1 MMKLKRPVA
10 ALLAAVLL
18 LGLLTGCHRENGV
31 SFRVAMGSVP
41 ATLDPALAA
50 TDEEKTVV
58 SHLFENLMKLQSDGN
73 GGTTAVNGVAR
84 SYQCDTTAEG
94 QETYTFKLRSS
105 AAWSDGTKVTA
116 QDFVYAWKRLVDP
129 ATGSKNARI
138 LDMVA
143 GYSAARTGEDALQVS
158 APDDETFVV
167 VLSGRCPYFID
178 SVCTAAA
185 TLPVQ
190 SAAAAQE
197 NWSMSPDTLVTN
209 GPYTVAS
216 WENDTMLLQQ
226 TDGYHDARRLG
237 PESISFRFTADA
249 KTANSLFEKGDAD
262 FVLGLTDEAVAKKMD
277 SWMPDYYPET
287 SVVLLNQL
295 SDLTSNENVRR
306 AMGLVIDRNAIAEL
320 LGSRTHLA
328 AEGLVTWG
336 IRSTTGG
343 QFRDFGSAVDNDSEN
358 YEKNCQTA
366 QELMEEA
373 GYTATKLKSLTPVI
387 MLYESDGT
395 ADSLALLLQKTW
407 KEKLGLSVT
416 LKGVSSEEITQALER
431 GEYTLAALRVTSD
444 RNDATGFL
452 NRWRM
457 GEEDNYAN
465 FTSSAYDML
474 LRVAA
479 VSASQEARDAYLEDA
494 ERLLIE
500 KGNVIPMYCSTRSW
514 SLSESLPE
522 CLATAWA
529 GTSSPVCIRR
539 VSKSIMRSSG
549 TKALCRF

>member
-18 LGLLTGCHRENGV
+18 LGLLSGCHRENGV

-58 SHLFENLMKLQSDGN
+58 SHLFENLMKLQSDGS

-129 ATGSKNARI
+129 LTGSKNARI

-167 VLSGRCPYFID
+167 ALSGRCPYFID

-185 TLPVQ
+185 TMPVQ
-190 SAAAAQE
+190 SAAAARE

-249 KTANSLFEKGDAD
+249 KTANSLFEKGDTD
-262 FVLGLTDEAVAKKMD
+262 FVLGLTDEAVAKKID

-366 QELMEEA
+366 QELMKEA
-373 GYTATKLKSLTPVI
+373 GYTAAKLKSLTPVI

-514 SLSESLPE
+514 SLSESFTGVFGDGLGRYFFTGVHK
-522 CLATAWA
+522 A
-529 GTSSPVCIRR
+529 
-539 VSKSIMRSSG
+539 SK
-549 TKALCRF
+549 

>member
-1 MMKLKRPVA
+1 MLKLKRPVA

-18 LGLLTGCHRENGV
+18 LGLLSGCHRENGV

-58 SHLFENLMKLQSDGN
+58 SHLFENLMKLQSDGS

-129 ATGSKNARI
+129 LTGSKNARI

-167 VLSGRCPYFID
+167 ALSGRCPYFID

-185 TLPVQ
+185 TMPVQ

-262 FVLGLTDEAVAKKMD
+262 FVLGLTDEAVAKKID

-366 QELMEEA
+366 QELMKEA

-514 SLSESLPE
+514 SLSESFTGVFGDGLGRYFFTGVHK
-522 CLATAWA
+522 A
-529 GTSSPVCIRR
+529 
-539 VSKSIMRSSG
+539 SK
-549 TKALCRF
+549 

>member
-185 TLPVQ
+185 TMPVQ

-226 TDGYHDARRLG
+226 TDGYYDARRLG

-366 QELMEEA
+366 QELMKEA

-514 SLSESLPE
+514 SLSESFTGVFGDGLGRYFFTGVHK
-522 CLATAWA
+522 A
-529 GTSSPVCIRR
+529 
-539 VSKSIMRSSG
+539 SK
-549 TKALCRF
+549 

>member
-18 LGLLTGCHRENGV
+18 LGLLTGCHREDGV

-116 QDFVYAWKRLVDP
+116 QDFVYTWKRLVDP

-167 VLSGRCPYFID
+167 ALSGRCPYFID

-226 TDGYHDARRLG
+226 TDGYHDTRRLG

-514 SLSESLPE
+514 SLSESFTGVFGDGLGRYFFTGVHK
-522 CLATAWA
+522 A
-529 GTSSPVCIRR
+529 
-539 VSKSIMRSSG
+539 SK
-549 TKALCRF
+549 

>member
-1 MMKLKRPVA
+1 
-10 ALLAAVLL
+10 
-18 LGLLTGCHRENGV
+18 
-31 SFRVAMGSVP
+31 
-41 ATLDPALAA
+41 
-50 TDEEKTVV
+50 
-58 SHLFENLMKLQSDGN
+58 
-73 GGTTAVNGVAR
+73 
-84 SYQCDTTAEG
+84 
-94 QETYTFKLRSS
+94 
-105 AAWSDGTKVTA
+105 
-116 QDFVYAWKRLVDP
+116 
-129 ATGSKNARI
+129 
-138 LDMVA
+138 
-143 GYSAARTGEDALQVS
+143 
-158 APDDETFVV
+158 
-167 VLSGRCPYFID
+167 
-178 SVCTAAA
+178 
-185 TLPVQ
+185 
-190 SAAAAQE
+190 
-197 NWSMSPDTLVTN
+197 MSPDTLVTN

-226 TDGYHDARRLG
+226 TDGYYDARRLG

-366 QELMEEA
+366 QELMKEA

-514 SLSESLPE
+514 SLSESFTGVFGDGLGRYFFTGVHK
-522 CLATAWA
+522 A
-529 GTSSPVCIRR
+529 
-539 VSKSIMRSSG
+539 SK
-549 TKALCRF
+549 

>member
-10 ALLAAVLL
+10 ALLAVVLL
-18 LGLLTGCHRENGV
+18 LGLLSGCHRENGV

-58 SHLFENLMKLQSDGN
+58 SHLFENLMKLQSDGS

-129 ATGSKNARI
+129 LTGSKNARI

-167 VLSGRCPYFID
+167 ALSGRCPYFID

-185 TLPVQ
+185 TMPVQ

-226 TDGYHDARRLG
+226 TDGYYDARRLG

-262 FVLGLTDEAVAKKMD
+262 FVLGLTDEAVAKKID

-366 QELMEEA
+366 QELMKEA

-514 SLSESLPE
+514 SLSESFTGVFGDGLGRYFFTGVHK
-522 CLATAWA
+522 A
-529 GTSSPVCIRR
+529 
-539 VSKSIMRSSG
+539 SK
-549 TKALCRF
+549 

>member
-18 LGLLTGCHRENGV
+18 LGLLSGCHRENGV

-58 SHLFENLMKLQSDGN
+58 SHLFENLMKLQSDGS

-167 VLSGRCPYFID
+167 ALSGRCPYFID

-185 TLPVQ
+185 TMPVQ
-190 SAAAAQE
+190 SAAAARE

-262 FVLGLTDEAVAKKMD
+262 FVLGLTDEAVAKKID

-366 QELMEEA
+366 QELMKEA
-373 GYTATKLKSLTPVI
+373 GYTATKLTSLAPVI

-395 ADSLALLLQKTW
+395 TDSLALLLQKTW

-514 SLSESLPE
+514 SLSESFTGVFGDGLGRYFFTGVHK
-522 CLATAWA
+522 A
-529 GTSSPVCIRR
+529 
-539 VSKSIMRSSG
+539 SK
-549 TKALCRF
+549 

>member
-58 SHLFENLMKLQSDGN
+58 SHLFENLMKLQSEGS

-167 VLSGRCPYFID
+167 ALSGRCPYFID

-185 TLPVQ
+185 TMPVQ

-262 FVLGLTDEAVAKKMD
+262 FVLGLTDEAVAKKID

-514 SLSESLPE
+514 SLSESFTGVFGDGLGRYFFTGVHK
-522 CLATAWA
+522 A
-529 GTSSPVCIRR
+529 
-539 VSKSIMRSSG
+539 SK
-549 TKALCRF
+549 

>member
-18 LGLLTGCHRENGV
+18 LGLLSGCHRENGV

-58 SHLFENLMKLQSDGN
+58 SHLFENLMKLQSDGS

-129 ATGSKNARI
+129 LTGSKNARI

-167 VLSGRCPYFID
+167 ALSGRCPYFID

-185 TLPVQ
+185 TMPVQ
-190 SAAAAQE
+190 SAAAARE

-226 TDGYHDARRLG
+226 TDGYHDTRRLG
-237 PESISFRFTADA
+237 PMSISFRFTADA

-262 FVLGLTDEAVAKKMD
+262 FVLGLTDEAVAKKID

-366 QELMEEA
+366 QELMKEA

-514 SLSESLPE
+514 SLSESFTGVFGDGLGRYFFTGVHK
-522 CLATAWA
+522 A
-529 GTSSPVCIRR
+529 
-539 VSKSIMRSSG
+539 SK
-549 TKALCRF
+549 

>member
-226 TDGYHDARRLG
+226 TDGYYDARRLG

-474 LRVAA
+474 LRVAV

-514 SLSESLPE
+514 SLSESFTGVFGDGLGRYFFTGVHK
-522 CLATAWA
+522 A
-529 GTSSPVCIRR
+529 
-539 VSKSIMRSSG
+539 SK
-549 TKALCRF
+549 

>member
-18 LGLLTGCHRENGV
+18 LGLLSGCHRENGV
-31 SFRVAMGSVP
+31 SFRVAIGSVP

-58 SHLFENLMKLQSDGN
+58 SHLFENLMKLQSDGS

-167 VLSGRCPYFID
+167 ALSGRCPYFID

-185 TLPVQ
+185 TMPVQ

-262 FVLGLTDEAVAKKMD
+262 FVLGLTDEAVAKKID

-366 QELMEEA
+366 QELMKEA

-479 VSASQEARDAYLEDA
+479 VSASQEARDAYLEDV

-514 SLSESLPE
+514 SLSESFTGVFGDGLGRYFFTGVHK
-522 CLATAWA
+522 A
-529 GTSSPVCIRR
+529 
-539 VSKSIMRSSG
+539 SK
-549 TKALCRF
+549 

>member
-10 ALLAAVLL
+10 ALLATVLL

-129 ATGSKNARI
+129 ATGSKNAKI

-226 TDGYHDARRLG
+226 TDGYYDARRLG

-514 SLSESLPE
+514 SLSESFTGVFGDGLGRYFFTGVHK
-522 CLATAWA
+522 A
-529 GTSSPVCIRR
+529 
-539 VSKSIMRSSG
+539 SK
-549 TKALCRF
+549 

>member
-373 GYTATKLKSLTPVI
+373 GYTATKLKNLTPVI

-514 SLSESLPE
+514 SLSESFTGVFGDGLGRYFFTGVHK
-522 CLATAWA
+522 A
-529 GTSSPVCIRR
+529 
-539 VSKSIMRSSG
+539 SK
-549 TKALCRF
+549 

>member
-18 LGLLTGCHRENGV
+18 LGLLSGCHRENGV

-58 SHLFENLMKLQSDGN
+58 SHLFENLMKLQSDGS

-158 APDDETFVV
+158 APDDETCVV
-167 VLSGRCPYFID
+167 ALSGRCPYFID

-185 TLPVQ
+185 TMPVQ

-262 FVLGLTDEAVAKKMD
+262 FVLGLTDEAVAKKID

-366 QELMEEA
+366 QELMKEA

-514 SLSESLPE
+514 SLSESFTGVFGDGLGRYFFTGVHN
-522 CLATAWA
+522 A
-529 GTSSPVCIRR
+529 
-539 VSKSIMRSSG
+539 SK
-549 TKALCRF
+549 

>member
-226 TDGYHDARRLG
+226 TDGYYDARRLG

-328 AEGLVTWG
+328 AERLVTWG

-514 SLSESLPE
+514 SLSESFTGVFGDGLGRYFFTGVHK
-522 CLATAWA
+522 A
-529 GTSSPVCIRR
+529 
-539 VSKSIMRSSG
+539 SK
-549 TKALCRF
+549 

>member
-167 VLSGRCPYFID
+167 ALSGRCPYFID

-226 TDGYHDARRLG
+226 TDGYYDARRLG

-262 FVLGLTDEAVAKKMD
+262 FVLELTDEAVAKKMD

-366 QELMEEA
+366 QELMKEA

-514 SLSESLPE
+514 SLSESFTGVFGDGLGRYFFTGVHK
-522 CLATAWA
+522 A
-529 GTSSPVCIRR
+529 
-539 VSKSIMRSSG
+539 SK
-549 TKALCRF
+549 

>member
-129 ATGSKNARI
+129 LTGSKNARI

-514 SLSESLPE
+514 SLSESFTGVFGDGLGRYFFTGVHK
-522 CLATAWA
+522 A
-529 GTSSPVCIRR
+529 
-539 VSKSIMRSSG
+539 SK
-549 TKALCRF
+549 